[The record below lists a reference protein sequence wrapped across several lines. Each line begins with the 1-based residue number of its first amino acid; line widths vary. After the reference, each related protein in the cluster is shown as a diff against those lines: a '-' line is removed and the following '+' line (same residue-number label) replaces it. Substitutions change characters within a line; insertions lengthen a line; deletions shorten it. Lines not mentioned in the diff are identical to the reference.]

1 MTKASADIHDGKIIS
16 MTDDKL
22 TTTCGAGKQHCHTVA
37 KDAKVTCDGKAAKTA
52 DLKAGMQVKVT
63 IDQNDAEVATHVDC
77 CKQTPAAAKK
87 A

>member
-1 MTKASADIHDGKIIS
+1 MTQAPSAVHDGKIIS

-37 KDAKVTCDGKAAKTA
+37 KDAKVTFDGKAAKTA

-63 IDQNDAEVATHVDC
+63 TDQNDAKVATHVDC
-77 CKQTPAAAKK
+77 CKQAPAAAKK